1 MEFGYIVPTRGP
13 FGSRESVLAIARHAD
28 ALGFGYVACTDHIVV
43 PRAIGSTYPY
53 TQSGQFPGSAPGE
66 YMEPLV
72 LLSCLAGATEKVRLL
87 TSVMVV
93 PHRPAVL
100 TAKMLATIDVLSGGR
115 VTLGCGAGWMR
126 EEFEAIG
133 APPFDK
139 RGSVTDEYIA
149 AFRQLWT
156 EDDPRFDGEFVKFSD
171 IIFLP
176 KPIQTPIPIWTGGES
191 GRALRRAAR
200 IADGWY
206 PVGNNPAHPLNTL
219 ERYSAKLD
227 EFRSLAEG
235 YGRDPAS
242 IVQAYWAMW
251 YLADQ
256 TLTADDGTRVLMTGS
271 NDQVLDDI
279 GRLGELGVKVIML
292 GYAAPSLQEMLDTM
306 SRFAEEIAPNV

>member
-13 FGSRESVLAIARHAD
+13 FGNRESALAIARHAD

-43 PRAIGSTYPY
+43 PRAIDSNYPY
-53 TQSGQFPGSAPGE
+53 TETGQFPGSASGE
-66 YMEPLV
+66 YMEPLT
-72 LLSCLAGATEKVRLL
+72 LLACLAGATETVRLL

-126 EEFEAIG
+126 EEFDAID
-133 APPFDK
+133 APPFDQ
-139 RGSVTDEYIA
+139 RGAVTDEYIA
-149 AFRQLWT
+149 AFRKLWT
-156 EDDPRFDGEFVKFSD
+156 EDDPHFDGEFVAFSD

-176 KPIQTPIPIWTGGES
+176 KPIQKPIPVWTGGES

-206 PVGNNPAHPLNTL
+206 PVGNNPSHPLNTL
-219 ERYSAKLD
+219 TLYSAKLD
-227 EFRSLAEG
+227 EFRDLAEG
-235 YGRDPAS
+235 YGRDPTA

-251 YLADQ
+251 YQADQ
-256 TLTADDGTRVLMTGS
+256 TLITEGGARVLMTGS
-271 NDQVLDDI
+271 IDQVHDDI
-279 GRLGELGVKVIML
+279 GQLSELGVKVIML
-292 GYAAPSLQEMLDTM
+292 GYAAPSLPEMLDNM
-306 SRFAEEIAPNV
+306 SRFAEEIASKV

>member
-13 FGSRESVLAIARHAD
+13 FGNRDSALAIARHAD
-28 ALGFGYVACTDHIVV
+28 ALGLGYVACTDHIVV
-43 PRAIGSTYPY
+43 PRAIDSTYPY
-53 TQSGQFPGSAPGE
+53 TQSGQFPGSASGE
-66 YMEPLV
+66 YMEPLA
-72 LLSCLAGATEKVRLL
+72 LLGCLAGATENVRLL

-100 TAKMLATIDVLSGGR
+100 TAKMLATIDVMSGGR

-126 EEFEAIG
+126 EEFEAID
-133 APPFDK
+133 APPFEK
-139 RGSVTDEYIA
+139 RGQVTDEYIA
-149 AFRQLWT
+149 AFRELWT
-156 EDDPRFDGEFVKFSD
+156 KDDPRFDGDFVNFSD

-176 KPIQTPIPIWTGGES
+176 KPIQKPIPIWTGGES
-191 GRALRRAAR
+191 GRALRRAAQ

-219 ERYSAKLD
+219 ELYSAKLD
-227 EFRSLAEG
+227 EFRGLAEG

-251 YLADQ
+251 YQADQ
-256 TLTADDGTRVLMTGS
+256 TLNTDDGARILMTGS
-271 NDQVLDDI
+271 NDQVVDDI

-306 SRFAEEIAPNV
+306 SRFAEEIASNT